1 MQIHSQYADF
11 KFVGT
16 PVNEE
21 YITITVN
28 RKLTVIKH
36 KTLSIVTCTSAAL
49 SLYVLYFA
57 F

>member
-36 KTLSIVTCTSAAL
+36 SALLHAPQL
-49 SLYVLYFA
+49 PSHFMYCILLP
-57 F
+57 